1 MDWSAVPLYKLSLDA
16 RKRASRWN
24 VCGSHGDV
32 HLIYGSASPIIAE
45 QNPVPSIFCVPDAPD
60 RKGTSTFSDRGWIS
74 CRFTGQYT
82 TESQKVKRGE
92 GAPSLFIDP
101 LQQRQPLGEKGLG
114 FGVMQPAFA
123 VGAVHQLLRQCGGG
137 SVDSHHVLHGQLQ
150 GERRRNIRQRRQ
162 RVLPHKGRQQLHR
175 HGQAGALLGQQ
186 QCGGGAILLHL

>member
-1 MDWSAVPLYKLSLDA
+1 MYRTHRTARHVHVLRQRLDILSVY
-16 RKRASRWN
+16 RS
-24 VCGSHGDV
+24 VYHG
-32 HLIYGSASPIIAE
+32 IAE
-45 QNPVPSIFCVPDAPD
+45 S
-60 RKGTSTFSDRGWIS
+60 
-74 CRFTGQYT
+74 
-82 TESQKVKRGE
+82 KRGE

-186 QCGGGAILLHL
+186 QCGGGCHPAAPVGCYIKSCIRAGESSRVKPSAGAAASCRYPAASSR